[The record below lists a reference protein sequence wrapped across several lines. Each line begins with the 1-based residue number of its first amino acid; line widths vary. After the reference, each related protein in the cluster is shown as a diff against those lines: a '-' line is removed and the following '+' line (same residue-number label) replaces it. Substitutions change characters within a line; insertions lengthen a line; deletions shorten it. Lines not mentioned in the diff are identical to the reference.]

1 MTEKAES
8 VPAGV
13 VIRSLTG
20 EVVSDRMDKTITVL
34 VHRREKHPLYKKYVR
49 RSSKLHAHD
58 ENNECRIGD
67 TVAIVQCRPLS
78 KNKAWRLHSIV
89 ERAR

>member
-1 MTEKAES
+1 MTEKAEAVS
-8 VPAGV
+8 TEDV
-13 VIRSLTG
+13 VRSLTG
-20 EVVSDRMDKTITVL
+20 DVVSDRMNKTITVL

-58 ENNECRIGD
+58 ENNECRVGD
-67 TVAIVQCRPLS
+67 KVSIVQCRPLS
-78 KNKAWRLHSIV
+78 KNKAWRLHSIL